1 MQLFFL
7 ILFLCLS
14 DGNTSH
20 AISKR
25 FLNPTGTYKYNEK
38 TVKRDGEVYGYFG
51 EISVKLIDRSKIA
64 MSFYVCKGAP
74 SYNSGSFIDTLDY
87 VDEKVIYIPEN
98 DSTCRI
104 TFYFKEHGVHV
115 TQSQANLNFGC
126 GFGDAV
132 FADGYFKRISRK
144 TPEISDLLNDG
155 G

>member
-7 ILFLCLS
+7 ILFLPLS
-14 DGNTSH
+14 DVNILHPVSR
-20 AISKR
+20 S
-25 FLNPTGTYKYNEK
+25 FLNPTGTYKFNEK

-51 EISVKLIDRSKIA
+51 EIRVKLIDSSKIA

-87 VDEKVIYIPEN
+87 VNEKVIYIPED

-104 TFYFKEHGVHV
+104 TFYFKKHGIDVI
-115 TQSQANLNFGC
+115 QSQANLNFGC
-126 GFGDAV
+126 GFGHAV

-144 TPEISDLLNDG
+144 TPEIIDLLNG
-155 G
+155 SE

>member
-1 MQLFFL
+1 M
-7 ILFLCLS
+7 
-14 DGNTSH
+14 SH
-20 AISKR
+20 PDSPH
-25 FLNPTGTYKYNEK
+25 FLNPTGTYKFDEK
-38 TVKRDGEVYGYFG
+38 TEKRDGEVYGYFG

-115 TQSQANLNFGC
+115 TQS
-126 GFGDAV
+126 
-132 FADGYFKRISRK
+132 
-144 TPEISDLLNDG
+144 LNDG